1 MQLVDPTVQSPDL
14 QNARAPKLA
23 ALEGRTVGLLSNGKL
38 NAELLLRETAALF
51 VERHGCTVA
60 ELVEKSNASAPAGP
74 KRIEELVARSDFL
87 LTANGD

>member
-23 ALEGRTVGLLSNGKL
+23 SLQGLTVGLLSNGKL

-51 VERHGCTVA
+51 VARHGCTVA
-60 ELVEKSNASAPAGP
+60 ELVQKGNASAPAGP
-74 KRIEELVARSDFL
+74 ERIDTLVAHCDFL